1 MNKKKISIV
10 IISVLAFIII
20 LCVALFLY
28 SKNNQNLESSNLPQ
42 NEVIPNDVVE
52 NTTDIQTAEVQ
63 EDNNATTVAEE
74 QKETQTI
81 PTQEESNTSNKPT
94 ETKPQVASE
103 KRNNKQI
110 ETKPKATT
118 QVETKKVE
126 TPKNTKNKST
136 VTATTETPKKEEI
149 KEDSKPTQTTTPAN
163 TEKYVRNDEMIN
175 KIKSVM
181 QNNESDF
188 MKQYGYNIVVD
199 SSIKEQTNQF
209 TYTESR
215 VINYLKY
222 KFGTIRIYAED
233 YYKNGNLIMTMCYI
247 L

>member
-20 LCVALFLY
+20 ICVALFLY
-28 SKNNQNLESSNLPQ
+28 SKNNQNLESSDLPQ

-63 EDNNATTVAEE
+63 EDNNVATVAEE
-74 QKETQTI
+74 QMEAQTI
-81 PTQEESNTSNKPT
+81 PAQEESNTSNKPT

-103 KRNNKQI
+103 KQNNKPV
-110 ETKPKATT
+110 ETKPKAKT
-118 QVETKKVE
+118 QIETKKVE

-136 VTATTETPKKEEI
+136 VTSTETPK

-175 KIKSVM
+175 KIRGVM

-199 SSIKEQTNQF
+199 SSIKAQTNQF

>member
-10 IISVLAFIII
+10 IISILAFIII
-20 LCVALFLY
+20 ICVALFLY
-28 SKNNQNLESSNLPQ
+28 SRNNQNLESSDLQQ
-42 NEVIPNDVVE
+42 NEVIPNDV
-52 NTTDIQTAEVQ
+52 IQTAEVQ
-63 EDNNATTVAEE
+63 EDNNAVTVAEE
-74 QKETQTI
+74 QMEAQTT

-94 ETKPQVASE
+94 ETKPQVSSE
-103 KRNNKQI
+103 KQNNKPV

-118 QVETKKVE
+118 QIETKKVE
-126 TPKNTKNKST
+126 TPKNTENKST
-136 VTATTETPKKEEI
+136 VTSTTETPK

-175 KIKSVM
+175 KIRGVM

-199 SSIKEQTNQF
+199 SSIKAQTNQF

-233 YYKNGNLIMTMCYI
+233 YYKSGNLIMTMCYI

>member
-1 MNKKKISIV
+1 M
-10 IISVLAFIII
+10 
-20 LCVALFLY
+20 
-28 SKNNQNLESSNLPQ
+28 
-42 NEVIPNDVVE
+42 
-52 NTTDIQTAEVQ
+52 
-63 EDNNATTVAEE
+63 
-74 QKETQTI
+74 ETQTT
-81 PTQEESNTSNKPT
+81 PTQEESNTSNNPT

-103 KRNNKQI
+103 KQNNKTVD
-110 ETKPKATT
+110 TKQKTTT

-126 TPKNTKNKST
+126 TSKNTENKST
-136 VTATTETPKKEEI
+136 VTPTTETPKKEEI
-149 KEDSKPTQTTTPAN
+149 KEDSKPTQPTTPAN
-163 TEKYVRNDEMIN
+163 TEKYVRNDAMIN

>member
-10 IISVLAFIII
+10 IISILAFIII
-20 LCVALFLY
+20 ICVALFLY
-28 SKNNQNLESSNLPQ
+28 SRNNQNLESSDLPQ

-63 EDNNATTVAEE
+63 EDNNVATVAEE
-74 QKETQTI
+74 QMEAQTT

-94 ETKPQVASE
+94 ETKP
-103 KRNNKQI
+103 K
-110 ETKPKATT
+110 TTT

-126 TPKNTKNKST
+126 TPKNIENKST
-136 VTATTETPKKEEI
+136 VTSTNETPK

-175 KIKSVM
+175 KIRGVM

-199 SSIKEQTNQF
+199 SSIKAQTNQF
-209 TYTESR
+209 TYTENR
-215 VINYLKY
+215 VKSYITY

-233 YYKNGNLIMTMCYI
+233 YYVNGNLIMTECYI

>member
-1 MNKKKISIV
+1 MKKLFLNLLTIICLIV
-10 IISVLAFIII
+10 IAISGFKIYTTLRDYKKADNV
-20 LCVALFLY
+20 Y
-28 SKNNQNLESSNLPQ
+28 SQL
-42 NEVIPNDVVE
+42 
-52 NTTDIQTAEVQ
+52 
-63 EDNNATTVAEE
+63 
-74 QKETQTI
+74 KET
-81 PTQEESNTSNKPT
+81 
-94 ETKPQVASE
+94 
-103 KRNNKQI
+103 
-110 ETKPKATT
+110 
-118 QVETKKVE
+118 
-126 TPKNTKNKST
+126 
-136 VTATTETPKKEEI
+136 
-149 KEDSKPTQTTTPAN
+149 KEDSKPTQTATPTN

-175 KIKSVM
+175 KIRSVM

-199 SSIKEQTNQF
+199 SSIKAQTNQF